1 MSFYKDTA
9 RKNAHAYPRNFR
21 EITLEDEILENSVPG
36 DLDTGRRY
44 PYTAEQRSRFPIIFV
59 NGRPT
64 FKKMPDAPLEI
75 PVRSTIPHQI
85 IEVPFEIIF
94 QDINY
99 ILRSR
104 FGRDFEWTPPRIYYM
119 TNIRKVRF
127 MNELRIAAGLMRGI
141 VKGPLTASVTEG
153 KDEVCFAVS
162 GNKDLLIRFFRGH
175 VPRKKH
181 FARSV
186 RGFCLPKADKT
197 CAKRSA
203 LLLLEK
209 ACLFQQLKGAK
220 FQKLFR
226 DFIMTIPRQIIRM
239 ITNLTTTNPSGEEIS
254 SPLPFFVTHMPP
266 PQTPNYI
273 CTIENRTSANGRG
286 RAGLF

>member
-44 PYTAEQRSRFPIIFV
+44 PYTAEQRSHFPIIFV

-64 FKKMPDAPLEI
+64 FKKMPDAPLAI

-85 IEVPFEIIF
+85 MEVPLEIIF
-94 QDINY
+94 QEINY

-104 FGRDFEWTPPRIYYM
+104 FGRDFEWTPPRMYYM

-141 VKGPLTASVTEG
+141 VKGPLTASVTDG

-162 GNKDLLIRFFRGH
+162 GNKDLLLSGYTCRPLEKEQSREHGYLLRFFESKNKF
-175 VPRKKH
+175 VLSLTFFKVSKALP
-181 FARSV
+181 
-186 RGFCLPKADKT
+186 GFYYDDPEA
-197 CAKRSA
+197 
-203 LLLLEK
+203 
-209 ACLFQQLKGAK
+209 
-220 FQKLFR
+220 
-226 DFIMTIPRQIIRM
+226 
-239 ITNLTTTNPSGEEIS
+239 
-254 SPLPFFVTHMPP
+254 
-266 PQTPNYI
+266 NYPYDYKPDDNKS
-273 CTIENRTSANGRG
+273 ER
-286 RAGLF
+286 